1 MRAWIVA
8 LPWIVMLMTAAAA
21 RCAGAAEIG
30 DPGLAPLRGGPG
42 LEGFAVADK
51 PREFEFPQDHG
62 PHPEFRTEWW
72 YVTGNVES
80 EKGERFGFELT
91 FFRVALKPTSDADTA
106 GHASDDAGAEGPRDA
121 GHAGDRAVS
130 AWRTNQVYLAHFAV
144 TDVARGKFSFAQKY
158 ERGAA
163 GLAGAQAAPL
173 RVWLDDWSFEQQGD
187 VWKLHAR
194 QPDYGIDLEATPETV
209 PVLNGDRGLS
219 VKSGEPGSASYY
231 YSIPRLSIK
240 GTVTR
245 AKTQAGATAGGPVS
259 VKGTAWL
266 DREWSSSSLGAKES
280 GWDWFALQMT
290 DGSALMFY
298 SLRNLGGT
306 PNAHSAGTWIAPS
319 GESHPLSGQ
328 DVVIDV
334 TDHWTSRRGVRY
346 PSRWHVR
353 VPSRSLDVE
362 VKPVL
367 ADQELGTSPRY
378 WEGAVDVSASSH
390 AQRGGG
396 AGAGGGAGGGGG
408 GGGGGQG
415 YVELV
420 GYQ

>member
-8 LPWIVMLMTAAAA
+8 LTIATVAPG
-21 RCAGAAEIG
+21 AGAAEIG
-30 DPGLAPLRGGPG
+30 DPGLAPLRGAAGG
-42 LEGFAVADK
+42 GGFAIADA

-72 YVTGNVES
+72 YVTGNLQS
-80 EKGERFGFELT
+80 DRGERFGFELT
-91 FFRVALKPTSDADTA
+91 FFRVALRPEAPVGGT
-106 GHASDDAGAEGPRDA
+106 
-121 GHAGDRAVS
+121 S

-144 TDVARGKFSFAQKY
+144 TDVASGKFSFAQKY
-158 ERGAA
+158 ERGAV

-187 VWKLHAR
+187 VWKLRAR
-194 QPDYGIDLEATPETV
+194 QSDYAIDLEARAETA
-209 PVLNGDRGLS
+209 PVLNGDHGLS
-219 VKSGEPGSASYY
+219 VKSGEAGAASYY
-231 YSIPRLSIK
+231 YSIPRVTVA
-240 GTVTR
+240 GTVAR
-245 AKTQAGATAGGPVS
+245 ASQPAQAGRPVA
-259 VKGTAWL
+259 VKGSAWL
-266 DREWSSSSLGAKES
+266 DREWSSSSLGATEA
-280 GWDWFALQMT
+280 GWDWFALQMN

-298 SLRNLGGT
+298 SLRNLDGT

-319 GESHPLSGQ
+319 GESQPLSSR

-346 PSRWHVR
+346 PSRWHIR
-353 VPSRSLDVE
+353 VPSQSVDVE

-378 WEGAVDVSASSH
+378 WEGAVDVSGRTA
-390 AQRGGG
+390 
-396 AGAGGGAGGGGG
+396 
-408 GGGGGQG
+408 GGQG